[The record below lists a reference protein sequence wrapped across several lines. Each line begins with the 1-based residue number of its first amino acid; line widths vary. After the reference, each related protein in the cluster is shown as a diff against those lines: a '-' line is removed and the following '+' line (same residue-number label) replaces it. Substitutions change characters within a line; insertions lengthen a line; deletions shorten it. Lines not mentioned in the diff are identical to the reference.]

1 MRIGN
6 ITNLLNEIRDVFAI
20 ICNTIMTADT
30 VVAMAKHPQPVIW
43 ILHEWWDDE
52 MIKENLSIRAF
63 VGLSLETVREALSK
77 ASV

>member
-1 MRIGN
+1 
-6 ITNLLNEIRDVFAI
+6 
-20 ICNTIMTADT
+20 MTADT